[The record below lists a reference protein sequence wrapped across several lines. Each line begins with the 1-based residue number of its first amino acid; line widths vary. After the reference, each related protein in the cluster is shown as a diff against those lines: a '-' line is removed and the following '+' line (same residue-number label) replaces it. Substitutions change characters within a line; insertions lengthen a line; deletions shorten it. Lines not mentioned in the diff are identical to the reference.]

1 MEKRVRV
8 RGKETAMASDLRPRL
23 AITDRL
29 FCLMSLAPLSVA
41 VTRCLSCVEAMFGI
55 QDQNETENDGMEEKQ
70 RIIVVS
76 VS

>member
-1 MEKRVRV
+1 MRK

-29 FCLMSLAPLSVA
+29 FCLVCLMSLAPLSVA